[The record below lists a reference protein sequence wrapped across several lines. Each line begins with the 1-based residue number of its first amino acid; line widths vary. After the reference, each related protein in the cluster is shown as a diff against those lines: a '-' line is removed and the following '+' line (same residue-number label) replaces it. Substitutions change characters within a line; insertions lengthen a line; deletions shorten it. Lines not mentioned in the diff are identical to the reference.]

1 LTILTCATAASP
13 AVENHTRHAKERF
26 TVTRLKIS
34 PARCGIYAILG
45 LLLAD
50 TAAAIDIGDSVQL
63 HGFGSQD
70 YAQTTDNKYLDA
82 DKKGTWNNNFLGLVG
97 TVSVTDKMKV
107 WAQLETSTDDV
118 TRFTWAF
125 VDYQF
130 SDAFSAQVG
139 RIKFPSGLYNETV
152 DTTFLQLSSITPDLY
167 RGAADFVHDSYTG
180 VGIRYDKALGS
191 GRLTWQ
197 IYAGQNFD
205 PDQDPILRDR
215 QMQGTRLT
223 YATPIDGLR
232 FMVSFNHGQV
242 QILTTDTFVPEQRA
256 ILSGDYTA
264 HDWDI
269 KSEYATHQ
277 FQHVNSN
284 SYYLQVGRTFLERWT
299 PFARYDVVNLDRTL
313 EGNDSFTEKSVVA
326 GLGYKLLGNVSLR
339 GEAHLNRGYALPVAS
354 GEVIQGEG
362 TRNWTMVV
370 FGVHFIF

>member
-1 LTILTCATAASP
+1 MGSATRSP
-13 AVENHTRHAKERF
+13 HTKERF
-26 TVTRLKIS
+26 TVTRLTIK
-34 PARCGIYAILG
+34 PAHCGIYAILG

-50 TAAAIDIGDSVQL
+50 TAGAVDLGDSVQL
-63 HGFGSQD
+63 HAFGSQD
-70 YAQTTDNKYLDA
+70 YVQTTANAYLGA
-82 DKKGTWNNNFLGLVG
+82 DKKGSWDNNFLGLVG

-107 WAQLETSTDDV
+107 WAQLETSNDDL
-118 TRFTWAF
+118 THFTWAF

-139 RIKFPSGLYNETV
+139 RIKSPSGLYNETV
-152 DTTFLQLSSITPDLY
+152 DTTFLQLSSITPDIY
-167 RGAADFVHDSYTG
+167 QGAADFVHDSYTG
-180 VGIRYDKALGS
+180 VGVRYEKAVGI
-191 GRLTWQ
+191 GRFTWQ
-197 IYAGQNFD
+197 VYAGQDYND
-205 PDQDPILRDR
+205 VPEPLLRDR
-215 QMQGTRLT
+215 ELLGTRLT
-223 YATPIDGLR
+223 YGPPIDGLR
-232 FMVSFNHGQV
+232 FMVSFNHSQV
-242 QILTTDTFVPEQRA
+242 QVFATNDMVPEQRM

-269 KSEYATHQ
+269 KSEYAAHQ

-313 EGNDSFTEKSVVA
+313 QGNDSFTEKSLVA
-326 GLGYKLLGNVSLR
+326 GLGYKLLSNVSLR
-339 GEAHLNRGYALPVAS
+339 GEAHFNRGYALPVAS

>member
-1 LTILTCATAASP
+1 MTKLTIKP
-13 AVENHTRHAKERF
+13 AH
-26 TVTRLKIS
+26 
-34 PARCGIYAILG
+34 CGIYAILG

-50 TAAAIDIGDSVQL
+50 AAGAIDIGDSVQL

-139 RIKFPSGLYNETV
+139 RIKFPLGLYNETI

-167 RGAADFVHDSYTG
+167 QGAADFVHDSYTG

-191 GRLTWQ
+191 GRLSWQ
-197 IYAGQNFD
+197 VYAGENFD
-205 PDQDPILRDR
+205 PNQDPVLRDR

-223 YATPIDGLR
+223 YETPVDGLR

-242 QILTTDTFVPEQRA
+242 QVLTTDTFVPEQRS
-256 ILSGDYTA
+256 ILSADYTA

-269 KSEYATHQ
+269 KSEYAAGQ

-284 SYYLQVGRTFLERWT
+284 SYYLQLGRTFVERWT

-313 EGNDSFTEKSVVA
+313 QGNDSFTEKSLVA

-339 GEAHLNRGYALPVAS
+339 GEAHFNRGYALPVAS